1 MQKKK
6 WCSVFGGLLSGCVS
20 LRVVVR
26 NNILSVYQNI
36 FRSQVED
43 ALTDFMMKETSKYKM
58 KD

>member
-20 LRVVVR
+20 LSVVVR

>member
-1 MQKKK
+1 MILF
-6 WCSVFGGLLSGCVS
+6 FGGLLSGCMS
-20 LRVVVR
+20 LGVVVR

-43 ALTDFMMKETSKYKM
+43 ALIDFMMKETSTYNVSM